1 MLTFWKKWCSYLFPL
16 TLETSSSDLNPN
28 LAVVLYRGRLQL
40 LSGNAIYSWDDLYR
54 NFRIAF
60 EKLHIEDKPYHDVLL
75 LGLGLGSIPYM
86 LEKHFGCQYAFTAVE
101 IDEAVADLANRYSL
115 SRLNSPIDII
125 AADAAVFVELCAET
139 YDLIAIDIFQDD
151 LVPSSFETLEFL
163 QTCATLLNPG
173 GMLLFNR
180 LHNHD
185 GNSVPTER
193 FYQDVFKQVF
203 PRSKAIDTDG
213 NWILVGEG

>member
-1 MLTFWKKWCSYLFPL
+1 MLTTWKIWCSYLFPL

-60 EKLHIEDKPYHDVLL
+60 EKLHIEDKPYHDALI

-115 SRLNSPIDII
+115 YRLESPIDII
-125 AADAAVFVELCAET
+125 TADAQVFVELCDET

-151 LVPSSFETLEFL
+151 LVPYQFETLEFL
-163 QTCATLLNPG
+163 QACAALLKPG

-185 GNSVPTER
+185 GNSAPTER

-203 PRSKAIDTDG
+203 PRSRAIDTDG
-213 NWILVGEG
+213 NWILVGES